1 MANGHLAVVQL
12 LLNRGAHRHVSLRGR
27 HDARRYCR
35 ESEGSANPRYIRLI
49 PVRVLSCHDRYPPC
63 DLARNT
69 LAILCIIGLIGL
81 SLWVL
86 RPFLAATVWAAMLVV
101 ATWPLFRS
109 LELRLG
115 GRRGPAVAIMSV
127 AMLLLLVLPLWLA
140 IDTILEHS
148 GQLAAAGKSLAED
161 GLPQPPAWVG
171 GLPLIGERVAG
182 AWGHLAAGGAAGVIG
197 KVTPYA
203 ADAGKWVLA
212 QVGGLGGML
221 IQFLLVVT
229 ISADPLRQWR
239 GRRTHGAAFWSALGR

>member
-1 MANGHLAVVQL
+1 
-12 LLNRGAHRHVSLRGR
+12 
-27 HDARRYCR
+27 
-35 ESEGSANPRYIRLI
+35 
-49 PVRVLSCHDRYPPC
+49 
-63 DLARNT
+63 
-69 LAILCIIGLIGL
+69 
-81 SLWVL
+81 
-86 RPFLAATVWAAMLVV
+86 MLVV

-182 AWGHLAAGGAAGVIG
+182 AWEQLAAGGAAGVIG

-229 ISADPLRQWR
+229 ISAILYRQWR